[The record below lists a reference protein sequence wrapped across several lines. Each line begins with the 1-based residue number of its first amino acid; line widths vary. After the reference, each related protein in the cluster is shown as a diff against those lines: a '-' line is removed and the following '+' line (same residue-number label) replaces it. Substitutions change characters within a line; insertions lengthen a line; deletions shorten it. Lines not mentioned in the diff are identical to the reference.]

1 MAHFVFFCVI
11 TLLLILGWLTR
22 HESYLS
28 AESGLGYYF
37 GIIGGSLMLLL
48 ALYSFRKKFRFMRNW
63 GPIRYWF
70 SSHMLMGVSGPVL
83 ILFHANFSLG
93 STNSTLALLAMLIVA
108 GSGLIGRYFYKKI
121 HFGLYGRHA
130 SLTELKEMVK
140 LNKGRIGTNL
150 KLTSKSVNRLS
161 RFEKNS
167 LKDTGILLSILRLP
181 IVTLS
186 SHLVYFS
193 VGRELNLIL
202 KRYKAKNAIDSD
214 TYRKSRKMARKQLK
228 VYISSISQL
237 SGFTAYVKLFSI
249 WHHLHLPL
257 FIILI
262 LTGIVHVIVV
272 HVY

>member
-1 MAHFVFFCVI
+1 
-11 TLLLILGWLTR
+11 
-22 HESYLS
+22 
-28 AESGLGYYF
+28 
-37 GIIGGSLMLLL
+37 MLLL